1 MSIISGK
8 EYTLVSTLFQGNSVC
23 CHVHGF
29 HPYMFVQAP
38 ANFKHENLH
47 DFRLGLN
54 QAILADMK
62 HNKEN
67 VINAVLNVEM
77 MNKSNLYQFQV

>member
-1 MSIISGK
+1 
-8 EYTLVSTLFQGNSVC
+8 
-23 CHVHGF
+23 
-29 HPYMFVQAP
+29 MFVQAP
-38 ANFKHENLH
+38 PNFKHENLH
-47 DFRLGLN
+47 DFRLALN

-77 MNKSNLYQFQV
+77 MNKSNLYQFQVQLLNIPQYLPIYFHCS